1 MGMTFREILQSLVD
15 QTPGALAAAVMA
27 GDGVA
32 IDEYARPGTNVDLG
46 SIAIEFGRIFHQSQ
60 KVADALSG
68 SRDGALQEMLLVTG
82 ANQVFFRQLDED
94 SFLVLALDAT
104 GLIGKAR
111 YLTRTLLQEIREA
124 L

>member
-1 MGMTFREILQSLVD
+1 MTFREILQSLVD

-32 IDEYARPGTNVDLG
+32 IDEYARPGVDVDLG
-46 SIAIEFGRIFHQSQ
+46 AIAIEFGRIFHQSQ
-60 KVADALSG
+60 KVADALDG
-68 SRDGALQEMLLVTG
+68 SRDGALAEMLLVTG
-82 ANQVFFRQLDED
+82 ASQVFFRQLDED
-94 SFLVLALDAT
+94 SFLVMALDAT

-111 YLTRTLLQEIREA
+111 YLVRVLLEEIREA